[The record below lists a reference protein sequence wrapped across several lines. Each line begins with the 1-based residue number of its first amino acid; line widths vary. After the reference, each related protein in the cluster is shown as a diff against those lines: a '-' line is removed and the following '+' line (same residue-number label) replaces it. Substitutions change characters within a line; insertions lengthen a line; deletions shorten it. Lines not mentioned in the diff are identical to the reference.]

1 MIIDLEMHCTC
12 CNAKMISSTVTV
24 LLFDLANQKKK
35 KKNRTSMIED
45 SQNHNL
51 QAYHIT
57 LLLVYKI
64 F

>member
-24 LLFDLANQKKK
+24 LLFDLANQQN
-35 KKNRTSMIED
+35 KNRTSMIED

-51 QAYHIT
+51 QAYRIT